1 MAIDP
6 NIALGVRSVEF
17 QNPLAQYG
25 QIAAIQNAQNQ
36 NALAQFQLG
45 SARRQEESQNALS
58 DAYQKSFNPQ
68 TGQFDPKLLI
78 SNVARSKAAY
88 LLPDIQGKLLE
99 SETKQATL
107 AETQQK
113 TKAGEFKLAQ
123 DKLNY
128 GLKSLG
134 DSPTPQEAIKKLN
147 EGVTKGYF
155 DFSTAASEAQKLQS
169 MTPDQ
174 YRQYR
179 IEKVLGLV
187 DAKDKLG
194 FMLPKTRDR
203 DIGGQIQ
210 TIQDNPRLPGYGMP
224 IAGGAVSKTQTFA
237 DLTAARQ
244 ATTSAGQLNLAQQ
257 KFAWEQANPGFEL
270 KEAEDGSIVGVN
282 KRTLQAFPV
291 TVGGAAPAAAP
302 MAGAGMPGARAPA
315 PAVQAIPG
323 MTSVLDQQAPAAAP
337 AAGVPLMGKGTA
349 MTETQSNAAMFGGA
363 MAQAQNTIKEL
374 EKSGTVKNAVVPGIL
389 TGLAQMIPFG
399 VGENIGNVI
408 QSTFNA
414 DPTGLIG
421 PNAAQQKLGQAQLA
435 FATAYL
441 RKTSGAAFGASE
453 ISNTIK
459 EFFPLVGEG
468 EKVIAQKAAARERAI
483 EGMKISTGKEGR
495 KYIEG
500 YGGGSAPAGG
510 GGIPNATPTNP
521 LGLTLPPGAR

>member
-1 MAIDP
+1 MPIDP
-6 NIALGVRSVEF
+6 NIAMGYRGVEL
-17 QNPLAQYG
+17 QNPIAQYG

-45 SARRQEESQNALS
+45 SARRQEEVQNALS
-58 DAYQKSFNPQ
+58 DAYQRSINPD
-68 TGQFDPKLLI
+68 TGQLDQKMLI
-78 SNVARSKAAY
+78 SNVARSRAASM
-88 LLPDIQGKLLE
+88 LPEIQSKLLE
-99 SETKQATL
+99 SQTKQATL
-107 AETQQK
+107 DKTTQETE
-113 TKAGEFKLAQ
+113 AGKFKLTQ

-134 DSPTPQEAIKKLN
+134 DSPTPQDAIKKLN

-155 DFSTAASEAQKLQS
+155 DFSTAAAEAQKLQS
-169 MTPDQ
+169 MTPEQ
-174 YRQYR
+174 YREYR

-291 TVGGAAPAAAP
+291 TVGGAVPAAAP
-302 MAGAGMPGARAPA
+302 AAGAGMPGARAPA

-374 EKSGTVKNAVVPGIL
+374 EKSGTVKNAVVPGLL

-495 KYIEG
+495 KYIES
-500 YGGGSAPAGG
+500 YGGGGAPAGG

-521 LGLTLPPGAR
+521 LGLTLPGGR

>member
-45 SARRQEESQNALS
+45 TARRQEEAQNALS
-58 DAYQKSFNPQ
+58 DAYQRSFNPE

-78 SNVARSKAAY
+78 GNVARSKAASM
-88 LLPDIQGKLLE
+88 LPDIQSKLLE
-99 SETKQATL
+99 SQTKQATL
-107 AETQQK
+107 AKTTQETE
-113 TKAGEFKLAQ
+113 AGKFKLA
-123 DKLNY
+123 KERLNA
-128 GLKSLG
+128 GWMSMG
-134 DSPTPQEAIKKLN
+134 EASTPQAAIEKLKD
-147 EGVTKGYF
+147 GVKQGYF
-155 DFSTAASEAQKLQS
+155 DEATASAEAQKIVN

-179 IEKVLGLV
+179 IQKVMGLL
-187 DAKDKLG
+187 DAKDQLSA
-194 FMLPKTRDR
+194 MLPKIARQ
-203 DIGGQIQ
+203 DIGASVIG
-210 TIQDNPRLPGYGMP
+210 IQDNPALEGYGQP
-224 IAGGAVSKTQTFA
+224 IAGMSIPKTQTFA

-244 ATTSAGQLNLAQQ
+244 ATTSAGQLKLAKD

-291 TVGGAAPAAAP
+291 SIGGAAPAAAP
-302 MAGAGMPGARAPA
+302 AAGAGMPGARAPA

-323 MTSVLDQQAPAAAP
+323 MTSVLDQQAPVAAP

-363 MAQAQNTIKEL
+363 MAQAQNTIKQL
-374 EKSGTVKNAVVPGIL
+374 ETSGTVKNAVVPGLL
-389 TGLAQMIPFG
+389 TGLAQMVPFG
-399 VGENIGNVI
+399 VGDGIGNVI

-421 PNAAQQKLGQAQLA
+421 PNAAQQKLAQAQLA

-459 EFFPLVGEG
+459 EFFPLIGEG
-468 EKVIAQKAAARERAI
+468 EKVIAQKTAARERAV
-483 EGMKISTGKEGR
+483 EGMKISTTKEGK
-495 KYIEG
+495 KYIEN
-500 YGGGSAPAGG
+500 YGGGGAPAAAGG
-510 GGIPNATPTNP
+510 GGGAITPTNP
-521 LGLTLPPGAR
+521 LGLTIPGVR

>member
-6 NIALGVRSVEF
+6 NISLGVRSVEF

-45 SARRQEESQNALS
+45 TARRQEESQNALS
-58 DAYQKSFNPQ
+58 DAYQRSFNPE
-68 TGQFDPKLLI
+68 TGQIDPKMLI

-107 AETQQK
+107 AK
-113 TKAGEFKLAQ
+113 TKQETSAGQFKLQ
-123 DKLNY
+123 QEKLSH
-128 GLKSLG
+128 GWKSMG
-134 DSPTPQEAIKKLN
+134 EASTPQAAIERLQD
-147 EGVTKGYF
+147 GVKQGYF
-155 DFSTAASEAQKLQS
+155 DEATAAKEAQLIMS

-174 YRQYR
+174 YKQYR
-179 IEKVLGLV
+179 IQKVMGML
-187 DAKDKLG
+187 DAKDQLAA
-194 FMLPKTRDR
+194 MLPKIARQDTGAA
-203 DIGGQIQ
+203 I
-210 TIQDNPRLPGYGMP
+210 TPIQDNPMLPGYGQPVANMAAIP
-224 IAGGAVSKTQTFA
+224 KTQTFA
-237 DLTAARQ
+237 DITAAKQ
-244 ATTSAGQLNLAQQ
+244 ATTSAGQLTLAKQ

-302 MAGAGMPGARAPA
+302 AAGAGMLGARAPA

-323 MTSVLDQQAPAAAP
+323 MTSVLDQQTPAAAP
-337 AAGVPLMGKGTA
+337 AAGTPLMGKGTA
-349 MTETQSNAAMFGGA
+349 MTEAQSNAAMFGGA
-363 MAQAQNTIKEL
+363 MAQAQNTIKQL
-374 EKSGTVKNAVVPGIL
+374 EKSGTVKNAVVPGLL
-389 TGLAQMIPFG
+389 TGLAQMVPFG

-421 PNAAQQKLGQAQLA
+421 PNADQQKLAQAQLA

-453 ISNTIK
+453 VSNTIK
-459 EFFPLVGEG
+459 EFFPLIGDSQ
-468 EKVIAQKAAARERAI
+468 KVIAQKESARDRAV
-483 EGMKISTGKEGR
+483 EGMKMSTNKEGR

-521 LGLTLPPGAR
+521 LGLTLPGGR

>member
-45 SARRQEESQNALS
+45 SARRQEEAQNALS
-58 DAYQKSFNPQ
+58 DAYQKSFNPE
-68 TGQFDPKLLI
+68 TGQFDPKMLI
-78 SNVARSKAAY
+78 GNVARSKAAH
-88 LLPDIQGKLLE
+88 LLPEIQSKLLE
-99 SETKQATL
+99 SQTKQATL
-107 AETQQK
+107 TKTTQETE
-113 TKAGEFKLAQ
+113 AGKFKLQQ
-123 DKLNY
+123 DKLSH
-128 GLKSLG
+128 GWKSMG
-134 DSPTPQEAIKKLN
+134 EASTPQAAIERLQD
-147 EGVTKGYF
+147 GVKQGYF
-155 DFSTAASEAQKLQS
+155 DEATAAKEAQLIMS

-174 YRQYR
+174 YKQYR
-179 IEKVLGLV
+179 VQKVMGML
-187 DAKDKLG
+187 DAKDQLAA
-194 FMLPKTRDR
+194 MLPKNVRQEA
-203 DIGGQIQ
+203 GGKIL
-210 TIQDNPRLPGYGMP
+210 TIQDNPMLPGYGLPVTGMD
-224 IAGGAVSKTQTFA
+224 IAKTKTFA
-237 DLTAARQ
+237 DLTAEKQ

-302 MAGAGMPGARAPA
+302 AAGAGMPGARAPA

-323 MTSVLDQQAPAAAP
+323 MTSVLDQQAPAVAP

-349 MTETQSNAAMFGGA
+349 MTEAQSNAAMFGGA
-363 MAQAQNTIKEL
+363 MAQAQNTIKQL
-374 EKSGTVKNAVVPGIL
+374 EKSGTVKNAVVPGLL
-389 TGLAQMIPFG
+389 TGLAQMVPFG

-421 PNAAQQKLGQAQLA
+421 PNADQQKLAQSQLA

-453 ISNTIK
+453 VSNTIK
-459 EFFPLVGEG
+459 EFFPLIGDSQ
-468 EKVIAQKAAARERAI
+468 KVIAQKEAARDRAV
-483 EGMKISTGKEGR
+483 EGMKMSTSKEGR

-500 YGGGSAPAGG
+500 YGGGGAPAGG

-521 LGLTLPPGAR
+521 LGLVVPGVR

>member
-58 DAYQKSFNPQ
+58 DAYQRSFNPE
-68 TGQFDPKLLI
+68 TGQLDPKMLI

-88 LLPDIQGKLLE
+88 LLPDIQSKLLE

-113 TKAGEFKLAQ
+113 IKAGEFKLAQ

-155 DFSTAASEAQKLQS
+155 DYSTAALEVQKLQS
-169 MTPDQ
+169 MTPEQ
-174 YRQYR
+174 YKEYR

-224 IAGGAVSKTQTFA
+224 IAGGAVSKTPTFGE
-237 DLTAARQ
+237 Q
-244 ATTSAGQLNLAQQ
+244 ASQGQLTLARQ

-302 MAGAGMPGARAPA
+302 AAGAGMPGARAPA

-337 AAGVPLMGKGTA
+337 AAGTPLMGKGTA

-374 EKSGTVKNAVVPGIL
+374 EKSGTVKNAVVPGLL

-500 YGGGSAPAGG
+500 YGGGGAPAGG

-521 LGLTLPPGAR
+521 LGLTLPGGR